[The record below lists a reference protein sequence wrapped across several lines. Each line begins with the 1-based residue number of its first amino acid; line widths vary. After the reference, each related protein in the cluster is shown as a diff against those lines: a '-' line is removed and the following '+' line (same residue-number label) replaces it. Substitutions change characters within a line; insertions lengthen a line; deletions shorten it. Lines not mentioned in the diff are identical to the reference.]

1 MTLCKLAKNTFPI
14 IGILLSFIIM
24 FFMLRYYTNTHVMIE
39 YDCRIAEI
47 SPDFP
52 AQVRELC
59 REANKE
65 DDDEYNV

>member
-1 MTLCKLAKNTFPI
+1 
-14 IGILLSFIIM
+14 
-24 FFMLRYYTNTHVMIE
+24 MIE

>member
-1 MTLCKLAKNTFPI
+1 MKLCKHAKNTFLI
-14 IGILLSFIIM
+14 MGILLSFIVM

-59 REANKE
+59 REANMK
-65 DDDEYNV
+65 DVEYNV